1 MEQKFDFSQADP
13 LFVEVAKYVVETGKA
28 QASALQRDFE
38 LGYNRA
44 SRIISQLEAAGIVGE
59 AVHCKPRAVLCTA
72 EELEQKLA
80 KWQIN
85 YLREK
90 IQSSADPMAVLN
102 EIHKTIAT
110 KTSEIDDIQDE
121 IEKMEDKISALEYE
135 ISDLQTL
142 TDEAL
147 IHITKIWCENLKQ
160 EFPQFGATILEDNTI
175 IRLQIPVK
183 GENIYALLEL
193 NNRKYKLT
201 SCDGNHNRDMY
212 FLLKDIIPEPT
223 PQQSTYGYGYVDFE
237 KAYEVFSEL
246 IRKLEKL

>member
-1 MEQKFDFSQADP
+1 MEQKFNFSQADP
-13 LFVEVAKYVVETGKA
+13 LFVEVAKYVVKTGKA

-44 SRIISQLEAAGIVGE
+44 SRIIAQLEAAGIVGE
-59 AVHCKPRAVLCTA
+59 AVRCKPRAVLCTA
-72 EELEQKLA
+72 EELVQKLA
-80 KWQIN
+80 DWQIN

-102 EIHKTIAT
+102 EIHQAIAT
-110 KTSEIDDIQDE
+110 KNSEIYDIQDE
-121 IEKMEDKISALEYE
+121 IEEMEDKISALEYE

-212 FLLKDIIPEPT
+212 FLLKDIISEPT

>member
-13 LFVEVAKYVVETGKA
+13 LFVEVAKYVVKTGKA

-38 LGYNRA
+38 LGFNRA
-44 SRIISQLEAAGIVGE
+44 SRIMGQLEAAGIVGE
-59 AVHCKPRAVLCTA
+59 AVRCKPRAVLCTA
-72 EELEQKLA
+72 EELVQKLA
-80 KWQIN
+80 DWQIN

-121 IEKMEDKISALEYE
+121 IEEMEDKISALEYE

-201 SCDGNHNRDMY
+201 SCDGSHNRDMY
-212 FLLKDIIPEPT
+212 FLLKDITPEPT